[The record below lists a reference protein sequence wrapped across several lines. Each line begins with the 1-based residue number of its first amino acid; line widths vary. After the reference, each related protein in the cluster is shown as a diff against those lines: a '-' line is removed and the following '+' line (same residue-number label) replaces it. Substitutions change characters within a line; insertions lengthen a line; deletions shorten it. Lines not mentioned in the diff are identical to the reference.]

1 MRLYIYHA
9 GQCDP
14 KKCTAK
20 KLAKHRLALILKNI
34 KDLPANLIFLDPTAE
49 KALSPEDKER
59 ARRGIAALDCSWEEV
74 ARVFPTVR
82 RKKLW
87 HRALPF
93 LLAANPVN
101 FGKPFK
107 LSTLEAFAAA
117 LYVLGYKDQ
126 ARELLKIYT
135 WGPNFIELNREPLE
149 AYANARNSGE
159 VIKLQREF
167 LEMGLK
173 SKEAES

>member
-1 MRLYIYHA
+1 MATPRLYIYHA

-20 KLAKHRLALILKNI
+20 KLAQRKLALLFTDIRAFPNSL
-34 KDLPANLIFLDPTAE
+34 LLLDPAAE
-49 KALSPEDKER
+49 KALSPEDKEI

-74 ARVFPTVR
+74 ERIFPVMN
-82 RKKLW
+82 RKKLQ

-117 LYVLGYKDQ
+117 LYMLGYEEQ
-126 ARELLKIYT
+126 ASELLGIYT
-135 WGPNFIELNREPLE
+135 WGPHFIELNREPLE
-149 AYANARNSGE
+149 AYACAKNSSE
-159 VIKLQREF
+159 VIKLQSEF
-167 LEMGLK
+167 LQ
-173 SKEAES
+173 

>member
-1 MRLYIYHA
+1 MKLRLYIYHM

-20 KLAKHRLALILKNI
+20 KLARHKLAVILTDI
-34 KDLPANLIFLDPTAE
+34 KALPANLLFLDPTAE
-49 KALSPEDKER
+49 KALSPKDREHAKK
-59 ARRGIAALDCSWEEV
+59 GIAALDCSWEEV
-74 ARVFPTVR
+74 GRVFPAMR

-93 LLAANPVN
+93 LLPANPVN

-117 LYVLGYKDQ
+117 LYILGYKDQ
-126 ARELLKIYT
+126 ASELLRIYN
-135 WGPNFIELNREPLE
+135 WGLHFIELNREPLE
-149 AYANARNSGE
+149 AYASARNSWD
-159 VIKLQREF
+159 VVKLQREF
-167 LEMGLK
+167 MQ
-173 SKEAES
+173 S